1 MNFKPQFFLMKNK
14 MKKYDKHKLKAY
26 FLRDTDIIIGLIF
39 KMMKNQMIK
48 QQTVK
53 KEEIKFGDLPRTP
66 SEDDLTSMPSL
77 EDDEEE
83 LKEAKGLKIFTSSK
97 LLTGLPVLLAQI
109 KAGNSSYKLQ
119 EENQNNPIS
128 FLTA

>member
-1 MNFKPQFFLMKNK
+1 M
-14 MKKYDKHKLKAY
+14 
-26 FLRDTDIIIGLIF
+26 
-39 KMMKNQMIK
+39 
-48 QQTVK
+48 K

>member
-1 MNFKPQFFLMKNK
+1 M
-14 MKKYDKHKLKAY
+14 
-26 FLRDTDIIIGLIF
+26 
-39 KMMKNQMIK
+39 
-48 QQTVK
+48 K

-83 LKEAKGLKIFTSSK
+83 LKEAKVLKIFTSSK

>member
-1 MNFKPQFFLMKNK
+1 M
-14 MKKYDKHKLKAY
+14 
-26 FLRDTDIIIGLIF
+26 
-39 KMMKNQMIK
+39 
-48 QQTVK
+48 K

-119 EENQNNPIS
+119 EENQNNLIS

>member
-1 MNFKPQFFLMKNK
+1 M
-14 MKKYDKHKLKAY
+14 
-26 FLRDTDIIIGLIF
+26 
-39 KMMKNQMIK
+39 
-48 QQTVK
+48 K

-66 SEDDLTSMPSL
+66 SEDDLTSMSSL

-83 LKEAKGLKIFTSSK
+83 LKEEKGLKTFSPNK

-119 EENQNNPIS
+119 EENQNSPIS

>member
-1 MNFKPQFFLMKNK
+1 M
-14 MKKYDKHKLKAY
+14 
-26 FLRDTDIIIGLIF
+26 
-39 KMMKNQMIK
+39 
-48 QQTVK
+48 K

-128 FLTA
+128 FLKA